1 MWEQLSTQVSEAVV
15 NVAVGLVAL
24 GAAAASYYL
33 KKGADKLKA
42 ETGSIQ
48 DQAQAKLIWHAI
60 DRLEDT
66 AEKVVA
72 KTEQTVAGQLRQD
85 VKDLKV
91 DRSELLALGQKAC
104 DEIIQTLEPDVVK
117 VLQDNLGDLQGYV
130 LSTVETLVNRLKESK
145 EKIGG

>member
-1 MWEQLSTQVSEAVV
+1 MWEQLNTQVSEAVV

-72 KTEQTVAGQLRQD
+72 KTEQTVAGQLRQS
-85 VKDLKV
+85 VKDGKV
-91 DRSELLALGQKAC
+91 NRSELEALGQKAC
-104 DEIIQTLEPDVVK
+104 DEILQTLEPGVVQ
-117 VLQDNLGDLQGYV
+117 VLQENMGDLQAYV
-130 LSTVETLVNRLKESK
+130 LSTVESLVNRLKESK